1 MAGNPGMTDMQPAPI
16 NSTTETLSNETDM
29 DFHPSQAEKRWR
41 KLPCVIYSNSVDA
54 TGSEAGDKL

>member
-1 MAGNPGMTDMQPAPI
+1 MTDMQPAPI

-54 TGSEAGDKL
+54 TGSEVGDKL